1 MPYNFK
7 KINTFLQIGLKFF
20 ILYSIISVIKQEK
33 AFVRGFMTVEQLSD
47 VFANIPTLETERLVL
62 RALRVS
68 DCFDMYEYSKRRE
81 MTKYLTWSPHPDVE
95 YTKEYLQSVKEHYKT
110 GLFYDWALVL
120 KENDKM
126 IGTCGFTRFNLPNN
140 YAEIGYVVNSDFR
153 GHGIAAEAARRVLEF
168 GFDML
173 ALNRIEARYM
183 IGNNA
188 SRRVMEKIG
197 MTFEGVARAAVCK
210 NGVYHDV
217 GTCSVLESE
226 FDRLKQ

>member
-1 MPYNFK
+1 MWFFYDYWYIVLVMPA
-7 KINTFLQIGLKFF
+7 I
-20 ILYSIISVIKQEK
+20 ILSII
-33 AFVRGFMTVEQLSD
+33 
-47 VFANIPTLETERLVL
+47 ANISVQST
-62 RALRVS
+62 
-68 DCFDMYEYSKRRE
+68 FNKYSKERSMRGI
-81 MTKYLTWSPHPDVE
+81 
-95 YTKEYLQSVKEHYKT
+95 T
-110 GLFYDWALVL
+110 G
-120 KENDKM
+120 
-126 IGTCGFTRFNLPNN
+126 
-140 YAEIGYVVNSDFR
+140 
-153 GHGIAAEAARRVLEF
+153 AEAARRVLEF

-183 IGNNA
+183 VGNNA